1 MANGTRRRK
10 WMDNPD
16 DWRNFKIPDSDLE
29 WVKEKDKKYKYH
41 VTVTHK
47 PTGMSLEQAGER
59 SWYEATDSCMQT
71 LKWRLANW
79 DEYVASRVRPINED

>member
-16 DWRNFKIPDSDLE
+16 DWRNFKIPEEDLE

-47 PTGMSLEQAGER
+47 PTGMTLEQAGER
-59 SWYEATDSCMQT
+59 SWFEATDSCMQT
-71 LKWRLANW
+71 LRWRLANW
-79 DEYVASRVRPINED
+79 DEYVASRVRPIDD